1 MHRLSECVARSAAH
15 SFLRSAIFLRLGTRR
30 QGTLDVT
37 RSIITALLAS
47 VLVFGLA
54 ACGGGGASSATS
66 VTTATTGQQLLDL
79 KNALDS
85 GAITQGEYERQRR
98 KILNQ

>member
-1 MHRLSECVARSAAH
+1 M
-15 SFLRSAIFLRLGTRR
+15 FM
-30 QGTLDVT
+30 
-37 RSIITALLAS
+37 TAVLAS
-47 VLVFGLA
+47 TLAFSLA
-54 ACGGGGASSATS
+54 ACGGGGATSATA
-66 VTTATTGQQLLDL
+66 VTTTTTGQQLIDL

>member
-1 MHRLSECVARSAAH
+1 M
-15 SFLRSAIFLRLGTRR
+15 
-30 QGTLDVT
+30 T

-98 KILNQ
+98 KILNP